1 MNMANRRV
9 SRWIIFILVGLLLY
23 GVIAP
28 LLVAVRASSAAAV
41 EASIAGTYAGAVTIT
56 EPAPL
61 GALDLVIDLTADG
74 DTLAGKVNAART
86 QVFLGGPTV
95 AGQITAGTSVTP
107 TIRIDSESFTGLVS
121 GRTVQR
127 KFTLVGEVTQDRNT
141 LRGDY
146 TETITGFTPQPL
158 LVKGTFFLVR
168 PDGSNRII
176 AAPDFPTPT
185 PTQTATPTVTGT
197 PPTATPTATPTV
209 TGTPPTATPTA
220 TASVTPEP
228 GGSQSSSL
236 YLPLVGNGSA
246 AVQSAGMV
254 EIEEIATPVPV
265 EPAATPEAPAE
276 PVAAAEMALAAS
288 VDTLAEAERTE
299 AGQPAVL
306 LLNTDAL
313 VLTAG
318 EGETTVRVRVRDA
331 IGRPVPGATV
341 TFTGEGGSLNPTSA
355 TTDANGAAAVTFSA
369 GSAAGQATILAT
381 VNELTRQAAVQ
392 IVKPNSSALG
402 HTLSV
407 SSSTARLDPGQQG
420 SFTFTLRDAAGQ
432 PVAGEL
438 VSLFGSLGEMTA
450 ASALSDANGRVTATF
465 RAGSAEGQAMI
476 TALAGYASVSV
487 TVQIGDTTS
496 PDQPDN
502 PDEPDN
508 PDQPDDPDGD
518 AYRIFL
524 PVTMN

>member
-1 MNMANRRV
+1 
-9 SRWIIFILVGLLLY
+9 
-23 GVIAP
+23 
-28 LLVAVRASSAAAV
+28 
-41 EASIAGTYAGAVTIT
+41 
-56 EPAPL
+56 
-61 GALDLVIDLTADG
+61 
-74 DTLAGKVNAART
+74 
-86 QVFLGGPTV
+86 
-95 AGQITAGTSVTP
+95 
-107 TIRIDSESFTGLVS
+107 
-121 GRTVQR
+121 
-127 KFTLVGEVTQDRNT
+127 
-141 LRGDY
+141 
-146 TETITGFTPQPL
+146 
-158 LVKGTFFLVR
+158 
-168 PDGSNRII
+168 
-176 AAPDFPTPT
+176 
-185 PTQTATPTVTGT
+185 
-197 PPTATPTATPTV
+197 
-209 TGTPPTATPTA
+209 
-220 TASVTPEP
+220 
-228 GGSQSSSL
+228 
-236 YLPLVGNGSA
+236 
-246 AVQSAGMV
+246 MV

-487 TVQIGDTTS
+487 TVQIGDTTN

-518 AYRIFL
+518 VYRIFL